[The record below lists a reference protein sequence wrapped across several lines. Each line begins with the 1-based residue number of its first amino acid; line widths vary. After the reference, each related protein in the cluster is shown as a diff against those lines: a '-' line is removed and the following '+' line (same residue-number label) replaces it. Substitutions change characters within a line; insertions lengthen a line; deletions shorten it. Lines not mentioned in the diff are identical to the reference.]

1 MHDLC
6 LPQLQKSGT
15 FTKPFKQTT
24 AERFGASTYHFFC
37 IKQRLCKHCFKN
49 ELTSAWLTWWK
60 LIISKVNHLSDSSLE
75 ANRISRIYDN
85 ATKTLWMSICRATF
99 WKLNMVDCLR
109 RPASFDQLSD
119 KISRLESLQVER
131 QNSSFILPDIHLQ
144 LEFFETGDPP
154 FCNQVQVQKI
164 FNFFV
169 YILVTS
175 LRN

>member
-1 MHDLC
+1 M
-6 LPQLQKSGT
+6 
-15 FTKPFKQTT
+15 
-24 AERFGASTYHFFC
+24 
-37 IKQRLCKHCFKN
+37 
-49 ELTSAWLTWWK
+49 
-60 LIISKVNHLSDSSLE
+60 
-75 ANRISRIYDN
+75 SR
-85 ATKTLWMSICRATF
+85 CRATF
-99 WKLNMVDCLR
+99 CKLNMVDCLR

-131 QNSSFILPDIHLQ
+131 QNSSFILQDIYLQ

-175 LRN
+175 LRNQMALCSVYIVQLSFRQFQCGAAAAVHFIRKQNWSDSSRIIIEIFKHNDFAIN